1 MGDITGLYL
10 FQVSICKTLERDE
23 LDHPALQGNKGQLD
37 QNDQKVKREND
48 KDRGY
53 EGKNEN
59 CITPTVNAA
68 ERATETR
75 FLISV
80 FMFQQLEVSQQ

>member
-1 MGDITGLYL
+1 MVLKYILVGCSCDITGVFL

-37 QNDQKVKREND
+37 QKDQKVKREND

-53 EGKNEN
+53 EGKNE
-59 CITPTVNAA
+59 IV
-68 ERATETR
+68 
-75 FLISV
+75 
-80 FMFQQLEVSQQ
+80 